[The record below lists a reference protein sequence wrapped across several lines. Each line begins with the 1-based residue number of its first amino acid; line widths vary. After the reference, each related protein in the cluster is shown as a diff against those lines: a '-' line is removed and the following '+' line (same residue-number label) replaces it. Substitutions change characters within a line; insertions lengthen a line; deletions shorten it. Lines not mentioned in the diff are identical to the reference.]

1 MARCTSWCGAAKAEG
16 SASEEEASGRSTLPS
31 KKRFPDVVFYV
42 ELSGFPLQNRAGGET
57 KRCSMQ
63 QRSWARHP
71 TLHAFWRVFL
81 AGKWVTRSF
90 GRVYMMVGH
99 FAVPMMTMAAGYLML
114 YAIDTHHGL
123 AAPVAHPSVW
133 DSLATAASGIINVT
147 PERVFPGTVGFCMQA
162 LLRRQWL
169 HAALYAVVSL
179 MFAVLTIMLLAVF
192 MTGDLTNRF
201 LSGMLLWRAISALSY
216 TVVAEVRSH
225 HQGEERSLPP
235 HHQARLDELAA
246 RGERLAAELSH
257 LSTTLQ
263 ERLQESAAELAS
275 SMHVQLISGLAAL
288 RETRLTQPLKRKRA
302 ASVQATEKRPGLQAH
317 PGTGSGCGHD
327 EQQRAFDVRAF
338 IFSCL
343 QERPEAKLAEMKSL
357 ALARGHVLSQATIS
371 RYRKQLL
378 ARRESSALA
387 NDESTTM
394 QGENAARS

>member
-1 MARCTSWCGAAKAEG
+1 
-16 SASEEEASGRSTLPS
+16 
-31 KKRFPDVVFYV
+31 
-42 ELSGFPLQNRAGGET
+42 
-57 KRCSMQ
+57 
-63 QRSWARHP
+63 
-71 TLHAFWRVFL
+71 
-81 AGKWVTRSF
+81 
-90 GRVYMMVGH
+90 
-99 FAVPMMTMAAGYLML
+99 
-114 YAIDTHHGL
+114 
-123 AAPVAHPSVW
+123 
-133 DSLATAASGIINVT
+133 
-147 PERVFPGTVGFCMQA
+147 MQA

-288 RETRLTQPLKRKRA
+288 KESLQTDREKPAQHAPVEAHRPRETRLTQPLKRKRA

-317 PGTGSGCGHD
+317 PGTGSGRGHD

-357 ALARGHVLSQATIS
+357 ALARGHVLSLATIS